1 MMQSNSI
8 RNSRTIVRSSGG
20 APDAEIWITPH
31 ERRLLTLSPL
41 KDNHD
46 EVSSQ
51 PVSSRQRQLPENWV
65 YENIKDAIYHCRRIF
80 YIYLGILCYTLL
92 TISTS
97 PILDFFKGQL
107 IKMPIMDAHMPL
119 NYYLVLAPL
128 LLIGFFVYKQ
138 LYLYKTNKLIKYAID
153 ECKNLNREKCRQYG
167 DQANKCTMDR
177 MCSRH
182 LSRLYP
188 WIIIYCRFMENGSNV
203 GARKDRLSRV
213 VGKAQQVFVS
223 FSLWWLLPVIL
234 LFLSLFIVK
243 KHSLGLSS
251 FMLSVTCFGNAIVA
265 FFWYLQQKLL
275 DRTSSAIS
283 SIHRKLKLIFAA
295 TVLSLLLLLGLN
307 IIAFHGTLPWK
318 QSAWLE
324 EKAVSLTDAVIRH
337 FAFADLSHTVIAK
350 EPESEQLYWIDL
362 EKRHL
367 EGANLTMAKLKRA
380 NLKFT
385 HLKNAFLQQAN
396 LEQANLRGI
405 YASGADFTGANLIE
419 ASFIEADLKGADF
432 SNANLRGAQL
442 TNAVLEGGE
451 FRFADLSGAYLTGS
465 RARGANF
472 YNANLQSAFIYALQ
486 GIDAEHI
493 RRASNYPLA
502 YYSADWI
509 VRLGL
514 PQNHNALVE
523 TKQFSNYNFTS
534 AFLNDADFSDANL
547 THALFDGAYL
557 RRANLRGA
565 DLRGAVL
572 SNADFQEANLLGIKF
587 TSCDQFSKAKTLY
600 RAKMDVDLRGQLQT
614 LYPHLVIA
622 PPLTVVKKP

>member
-1 MMQSNSI
+1 
-8 RNSRTIVRSSGG
+8 
-20 APDAEIWITPH
+20 
-31 ERRLLTLSPL
+31 
-41 KDNHD
+41 
-46 EVSSQ
+46 
-51 PVSSRQRQLPENWV
+51 
-65 YENIKDAIYHCRRIF
+65 
-80 YIYLGILCYTLL
+80 
-92 TISTS
+92 
-97 PILDFFKGQL
+97 
-107 IKMPIMDAHMPL
+107 
-119 NYYLVLAPL
+119 
-128 LLIGFFVYKQ
+128 
-138 LYLYKTNKLIKYAID
+138 
-153 ECKNLNREKCRQYG
+153 
-167 DQANKCTMDR
+167 
-177 MCSRH
+177 
-182 LSRLYP
+182 
-188 WIIIYCRFMENGSNV
+188 MENGSNA
-203 GARKDRLSRV
+203 GGRKDRLSRV

-223 FSLWWLLPVIL
+223 FSLWWLLPIIL
-234 LFLSLFIVK
+234 LLLSLFIVK
-243 KHSLGLSS
+243 KHSIGLSS
-251 FMLSVTCFGNAIVA
+251 FMLAVTCFGNAIVA

-275 DRTSSAIS
+275 DRTGSAIS
-283 SIHRKLKLIFAA
+283 SIHTKLKLIFTA

-307 IIAFHGTLPWK
+307 MIAFHGTLPWK

-324 EKAVSLTDAVIRH
+324 EKTVTWTDAVIRH

-385 HLKNAFLQQAN
+385 YLKNAFLQQAN

-405 YASGADFTGANLIE
+405 DASGADFTGANLIE

-432 SNANLRGAQL
+432 SNANLRGAQI
-442 TNAVLEGGE
+442 TNAVLEDGE
-451 FRFADLSGAYLTGS
+451 FRFADLSGAYLTGA

-472 YNANLQSAFIYALQ
+472 YNANLQNAFIYALQ

-572 SNADFQEANLLGIKF
+572 SRADFQEANLLGIKF
-587 TSCDQFSKAKTLY
+587 TNADQFSKVKTLY
-600 RAKMDVDLRGQLQT
+600 RAKMDVDLRGRLQT
-614 LYPHLVIA
+614 LYPHLIIA
-622 PPLTVVKKP
+622 PPLTVVKKPKRKS